1 MGRSIAS
8 AAPAWARDV
17 RARIEEWRRN
27 KKIGARIPESLWAA
41 AVRLARKH
49 GVNPVA
55 RALGLDYYSLQRRVV
70 GKEKRPPAT
79 KTAPTPRFV
88 EVDLSE
94 AFGGSGCVVE
104 LEHPS
109 GAKMTL
115 RFSGREG
122 MDLAALTTSFWSQT
136 K

>member
-1 MGRSIAS
+1 MARSEAS
-8 AAPAWARDV
+8 AAPAWARGA
-17 RARIEEWRRN
+17 RARFEKWRRSR
-27 KKIGARIPESLWAA
+27 KTGARIPEPLWDA
-41 AVRLARKH
+41 AVGLAREH
-49 GVNPVA
+49 GINPVV
-55 RALGLDYYSLQRRVV
+55 RALGLDYYCLKRRMA
-70 GKEKRPPAT
+70 GKRTRRTTTRKVAS
-79 KTAPTPRFV
+79 PRFV
-88 EVDLSE
+88 EVDLSGS
-94 AFGGSGCVVE
+94 FPGSGCVVE